1 MNARNIGMNRTQA
14 EDLLE
19 SIAEQ
24 GGNLPIYIV
33 RVQTV
38 YKDEDDVL
46 PRWAF
51 VGGWLAVTNSH
62 KDMVAA
68 VDAFQLEPGY
78 RVIVDYI
85 APWDALETNYNGYL
99 TTYATKEPGR
109 DLVCD

>member
-1 MNARNIGMNRTQA
+1 MIIRNIGMPRTQA
-14 EDLLE
+14 EDLLD

-24 GGNLPIYIV
+24 GGNLPIYVV

-51 VGGWLAVTNSH
+51 VGGWLAVTNNH
-62 KDMVAA
+62 DDMVAA
-68 VDAFQLEPGY
+68 VEAFPLEQGY

-85 APWDALETNYNGYL
+85 APWDVQEPDYDSYL

-109 DLVCD
+109 ALICE